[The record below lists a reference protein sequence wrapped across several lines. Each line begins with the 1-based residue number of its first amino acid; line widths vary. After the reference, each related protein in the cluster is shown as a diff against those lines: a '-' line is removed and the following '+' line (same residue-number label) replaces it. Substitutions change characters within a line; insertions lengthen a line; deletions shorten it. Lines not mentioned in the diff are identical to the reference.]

1 MLYQQRVRK
10 FKWLSAKF
18 PNVSLVTPVGVL
30 KKHAYASYMRFA
42 TTFCPALWASNF
54 TALSASSRRVRS
66 FDVDS
71 GMPVAKNLSRIT
83 VITAR
88 ASNAP

>member
-1 MLYQQRVRK
+1 MALRQIPERQPCHSRGRIKKACVRG
-10 FKWLSAKF
+10 A
-18 PNVSLVTPVGVL
+18 
-30 KKHAYASYMRFA
+30 YMRFA

-54 TALSASSRRVRS
+54 TALSASSAAAAACARLMLTQGCRWRR
-66 FDVDS
+66 
-71 GMPVAKNLSRIT
+71 MVAKNLSRIT